1 MHSYGL
7 FFISYGNRF
16 NDAEMRLLKGRS
28 YLLEVIWQ
36 QKNGK
41 YHMTVG
47 VQLPDEKVM
56 RPVSDEWLI
65 KYEPGTRTHS
75 SVCCNYSLR
84 HRRN

>member
-28 YLLEVIWQ
+28 YLLEVIWP

-75 SVCCNYSLR
+75 PVCCNYSLR

>member
-1 MHSYGL
+1 MNSFGL

-16 NDAEMRLLKGRS
+16 NDAEIRLLKGRS

-36 QKNGK
+36 QGNGK

-56 RPVSDEWLI
+56 RTVSDKWLI
-65 KYEPGTRTHS
+65 KYEPGTRMHS
-75 SVCCNYSLR
+75 YVYFNHSLR